1 MTYTPHDPKL
11 PFDQVVRDIKRVH
24 RDRRDHRA
32 GRRSRPRPWSTLE
45 RTRRLRWALGAFLA
59 VAAAIAIAVLV
70 PLR

>member
-1 MTYTPHDPKL
+1 MPYTPHDPKL

-32 GRRSRPRPWSTLE
+32 GRRSRPRSMPALA
-45 RTRRLRWALGAFLA
+45 RTRRMRWVFGAILA
-59 VAAAIAIAVLV
+59 VAVAVAIAVLA